1 MDFSLLA
8 IGVAIGLAVTAP
20 LGPVNILVIRNA
32 IRRGFG
38 VAFLVGLGAVVA
50 DVLYASAAAYGVSW
64 VSHLAAD
71 YARPLMIAGGVL
83 LVLMGVWLARK
94 RIEIAVVEADEP
106 QTAKV
111 IGRMLASF
119 GLTISNPGEL
129 FAFIAT
135 FGTMS
140 GLLNLHEDA
149 ARPPTV
155 ITGVAIG
162 GALWWLLLSFL
173 VSRFRS
179 RISDAALGR
188 INRWTGVLIAAFGFA
203 LLLEALA

>member
-1 MDFSLLA
+1 MDLSLLA

-20 LGPVNILVIRNA
+20 LGPVNILVIRSA

-38 VAFLVGLGAVVA
+38 VAFLAGLGAVVA

-83 LVLMGVWLARK
+83 LVIMGVWLARK

-106 QTAKV
+106 QTSKV
-111 IGRMLASF
+111 IGRMLAAF
-119 GLTISNPGEL
+119 GLTISNPGEF
-129 FAFIAT
+129 FAFIAI
-135 FGTMS
+135 FGAMS

-162 GALWWLLLSFL
+162 GVLWWLLLSFL
-173 VSRFRS
+173 VSRFRN